1 MLWNLKRR
9 GRSGA
14 DDILSRALHR
24 IVFSMLRKTIW
35 TLPARRCDPCNL
47 HVGTCRQC
55 LEFFPSLRTRCC
67 NTFRRLHCRN
77 RRGVRIYYYQPLSLL
92 FVEPKQRLD
101 VPRVGKGGILGESGE
116 MLNGR
121 VVSVWGCK
129 RRETGQAAPPEAVY
143 TSSTANRRG
152 EREG

>member
-1 MLWNLKRR
+1 
-9 GRSGA
+9 
-14 DDILSRALHR
+14 
-24 IVFSMLRKTIW
+24 
-35 TLPARRCDPCNL
+35 
-47 HVGTCRQC
+47 
-55 LEFFPSLRTRCC
+55 
-67 NTFRRLHCRN
+67 
-77 RRGVRIYYYQPLSLL
+77 VRIYYYQPLSLL